1 MPIISTQ
8 TTVTI
13 GADTAVVATADMVLQ
28 ANVTGTLA
36 LRKLIY
42 PDATVLAPI
51 TYTQNPTD
59 WTNFDTSPMV
69 KRPQV
74 GVLRTLEDTKLTGW
88 QGFAKDSSVVETWRG
103 SDSEASMDL
112 DFLRQLYAYFENPPT
127 SGFIQWSP
135 LDRTTTVYN
144 ILIERLSVGGQ
155 GDIKLNFLAARQ
167 LCVLGDVVF
176 QFRIV
181 SAV

>member
-13 GADTAVVATADMVLQ
+13 GDAAAVVVTQDLTLQ
-28 ANVTGTLA
+28 AGVTGTLA
-36 LRKLIY
+36 LRQLIY
-42 PDATVLAPI
+42 PDATVLAPL

-59 WTNFDTSPMV
+59 WTNFDTAPMV

-88 QGFAKDSSVVETWRG
+88 QGFSKDISIVETWKG
-103 SDSEASMDL
+103 SDSEASVDL
-112 DFLRQLYAYFENPPT
+112 DFLRQLYAYFENPPI
-127 SGFIQWSP
+127 SGFIQWLP
-135 LDRTTTVYN
+135 LDRTATVYN
-144 ILIERLSVGGQ
+144 ILIEKLSVGG
-155 GDIKLNFLAARQ
+155 DNLIRFNFIAARQ

-181 SAV
+181 SQV